1 LLKAILAH
9 PAYLEMAAEAE
20 IGPESFQDKRYREV
34 FETLARLG
42 ADAEPQTI
50 VATLSRPA
58 ALAYDAILGEAPD
71 SIVNL
76 DRTFRDTLARLRVR
90 ELKARNDELLR
101 LISTARNTEESN
113 GLLAQLDANKKYM
126 QRLLSGT

>member
-1 LLKAILAH
+1 
-9 PAYLEMAAEAE
+9 MAAEAE
-20 IGPESFQDKRYREV
+20 IGPESCRDKRYREI

-42 ADAEPQTI
+42 ADADPQTI
-50 VATLSRPA
+50 VAALSRPA
-58 ALAYDAILGEAPD
+58 ALAYDAILGEAPE

-76 DRTFRDTLARLRVR
+76 ERTFRDTLARLRVR

-113 GLLAQLDANKKYM
+113 GLLAQLDANKKSM
-126 QRLLSGT
+126 RRLLSGT